1 MTIEKEVKKRILI
14 AASVFRP
21 EPIVSANLMADL
33 AEVLSEDYG
42 VTVLRPHPTRPKGF
56 KMPDY
61 SNGNLPYKVV
71 EMDTFT
77 CPESSVKGRFK
88 ESISMGKVYA
98 KYINEHASEID
109 FIFNDAWH
117 LFGYNKVAH
126 AAVKNGIPY
135 IATVQDIYPESLAS
149 KLPHVPL
156 LKWIVMKILG
166 PIDHYTQSHAA
177 KIHTISD
184 KMVETLSS
192 TRKLPKEKYLI
203 VRNWQDER
211 PFLAYKSDVS
221 EGKPFTFMYCGN
233 VGPLAGIE
241 VLIDGFVKANITGSR
256 LVIAG
261 AGSARESL
269 KGYASKQIGHAI
281 EFWDVPSGKVPE
293 VQAQSDVMV
302 LPVKKGFAMSSIPS
316 KLPAY
321 MFSGKPVLGSVD
333 LASDTAKCIV
343 DSECGW
349 IVEPED
355 SDLLASQM
363 KAVAILN
370 NQELEEKGLQGR
382 KYALD
387 VFSRKTNL
395 GILVNACNEI
405 INNR

>member
-1 MTIEKEVKKRILI
+1 MSKKRVLI
-14 AASVFRP
+14 AASVFPP

-33 AEVLSEDYG
+33 AEALSENYE

-56 KMPDY
+56 KMPVY
-61 SNGNLPYKVV
+61 SSSDLPYEVV
-71 EMDTFT
+71 EMETYT

-88 ESISMGKVYA
+88 ESISMGKIYA

-126 AAVKNGIPY
+126 AAVKNCIPY
-135 IATVQDIYPESLAS
+135 IVTVQDIYPESLAS
-149 KLPHVPL
+149 KLPNIPF
-156 LKWIVMKILG
+156 LKWTVMKVLG

-177 KIHTISD
+177 RIHTISD

-211 PFLAYKSDVS
+211 PFLAYKSEAS
-221 EGKPFTFMYCGN
+221 EETPFTFMYCGN

-241 VLIDGFVKANITGSR
+241 ILIDGFVKAYIKGSR

-261 AGSARESL
+261 AGSARDSL
-269 KGYASKQIGHAI
+269 KEYAVKQEDHCI

-343 DSECGW
+343 DSGCGW
-349 IVEPED
+349 VIGPED
-355 SDLLASQM
+355 SDLLANQM
-363 KAVAILN
+363 KMVAGLN
-370 NQELEEKGLQGR
+370 NKELVEKGEHGR

-395 GILVNACNEI
+395 GILVDACNEI
-405 INNR
+405 INMK